1 MPPGLATGFTVVLPS
16 FLPQECARFGRI
28 PRLLPW
34 MMDMEPSAPPPPA
47 GRKGPHPDPAPSW
60 RGFRARLHEP
70 ACALALA
77 LTFSLSA
84 CAMEHQTQFDSDA
97 WKSQRGAAATDNR
110 RGSMIPALEKAL
122 HEGMTRDQVVAL
134 LGEPDI
140 SDAKAGTDEYE
151 LGLAGYGVDEE
162 FYEIRYRDGKLASH
176 RMGRR

>member
-1 MPPGLATGFTVVLPS
+1 MVHARDATVLGS
-16 FLPQECARFGRI
+16 AGTSAFFRGY
-28 PRLLPW
+28 
-34 MMDMEPSAPPPPA
+34 MDMEPSAPPPPA
-47 GRKGPHPDPAPSW
+47 GRKGPHPDRTSPRPGSGPSP
-60 RGFRARLHEP
+60 GLHKP
-70 ACALALA
+70 ACALLLA

-110 RGSMIPALEKAL
+110 RGSMLPALEKAL
-122 HEGMTRDQVVAL
+122 HTGMTRDQVVAL

-140 SDAKAGTDEYE
+140 SNAQTGIDEYE

-162 FYEIRYRDGKLASH
+162 YYEIRYRDGKLESH

>member
-1 MPPGLATGFTVVLPS
+1 MLHARHAAVLGS
-16 FLPQECARFGRI
+16 AGTSAFFRGY
-28 PRLLPW
+28 
-34 MMDMEPSAPPPPA
+34 MDMEPSAPPPPA
-47 GRKGPHPDPAPSW
+47 GRKGSHPDPASPRQGSGP
-60 RGFRARLHEP
+60 RPHLPRLHEP
-70 ACALALA
+70 ACALLLA

-110 RGSMIPALEKAL
+110 RGSMLPAMEKVL
-122 HEGMTRDQVVAL
+122 HTGMTRDQVVAL

-140 SDAKAGTDEYE
+140 SNTRTGTDEYE

-162 FYEIRYRDGKLASH
+162 YYEIRYRDGKLESH

>member
-1 MPPGLATGFTVVLPS
+1 
-16 FLPQECARFGRI
+16 
-28 PRLLPW
+28 
-34 MMDMEPSAPPPPA
+34 MEPSAPPPPA
-47 GRKGPHPDPAPSW
+47 GRKGPHPGPASLPQRIGQSPY
-60 RGFRARLHEP
+60 RPGLHKP
-70 ACALALA
+70 ACALLLA

-110 RGSMIPALEKAL
+110 RGSMLPALEKAL
-122 HEGMTRDQVVAL
+122 HTGMTRDQVVAL

-140 SDAKAGTDEYE
+140 SNAQTGTDEYE

-162 FYEIRYRDGKLASH
+162 YYEIRYRDGKIESH